1 MVFEHIYIEEKALK
15 YPKTE
20 EIISRFPRSKKV
32 MIEHYKDIFNRR
44 GQNFGRQKSA
54 PALILAVNEGRLIFE
69 GAPTCQNFGYEEFY
83 YTSQIKN
90 CIYDCEYCYLQG
102 MYPTGNIVVFVNGD
116 DYFEETDRL
125 SKYKKISLSISYDTD
140 MNALNGRT
148 GILNDWLDYAGRNPN
163 VLIEVRTKCASTE
176 IFNKS
181 IPGNVIMAYT
191 ISPSVVACEYEHG
204 ASGYEARKKAVYR
217 SLANGVRT
225 RVCFDPVF
233 PIDDFENVYGDMLDD
248 IFSEPLMKNIE
259 DVSIGSFRI
268 SKEYIKVMQKAR
280 YNAMTAYPFEIK
292 DGICT
297 FEQGR
302 VKYMLSFMTEKL
314 ESYVEID
321 KIFSV

>member
-15 YPKTE
+15 YHKTE
-20 EIISRFPRSKKV
+20 EIISRFRGSRKV

-44 GQNFGRQKSA
+44 GQNFERQKSA

-69 GAPTCQNFGYEEFY
+69 GAPTCQDFGYDEFY

-102 MYPTGNIVVFVNGD
+102 MYPTGNIVVFVNGE
-116 DYFEETDRL
+116 DYFAETDRL
-125 SKYKKISLSISYDTD
+125 SKNKKISLSISYDTD
-140 MNALNGRT
+140 MNALNGIT
-148 GILNDWLDYAGRNPN
+148 GILDDWLDYAGKNPN

-176 IFNKS
+176 IFNKV

-191 ISPSVVACEYEHG
+191 ISPAGVAREYEHG

-217 SLANGVRT
+217 SLMEGVRT

-233 PIDDFENVYGDMLDD
+233 PADNFEKVYGDMLDD

-297 FEQGR
+297 FEQER
-302 VKYMLSFMTEKL
+302 VREMLDFMTKKL
-314 ESYVEID
+314 ESYVETG
-321 KIFSV
+321 KIYSA

>member
-15 YPKTE
+15 YPKTK
-20 EIISRFPRSKKV
+20 EITDRFPGSRKV
-32 MIEHYKDIFNRR
+32 MIEHYKDVFNRR
-44 GQNFGRQKSA
+44 GQNFMRQKSA

-69 GAPTCQNFGYEEFY
+69 GAPTCQNFGYDEFY

-102 MYPTGNIVVFVNGD
+102 MYPTGNMVVFVNGE

-125 SKYKKISLSISYDTD
+125 SKDKRISLSISYDTD
-140 MNALNGRT
+140 MNALNGIT
-148 GILNDWLDYAGRNPN
+148 GILNDWMDYAEKNPN

-176 IFNKS
+176 IFNKV
-181 IPGNVIMAYT
+181 IPKNVIMAYT
-191 ISPSVVACEYEHG
+191 ISPSAIAREYEHG

-217 SLANGVRT
+217 SLSDGVRT

-233 PIDDFENVYGDMLDD
+233 PTEDFEKVYGDMLDD
-248 IFSEPLMKNIE
+248 IFSESLMKNIE

-268 SKEYIKVMQKAR
+268 SKEYIKAMQKAR
-280 YNAMTAYPFEIK
+280 YNAMTAYPFEIR

-297 FEQGR
+297 FEQER
-302 VKYMLSFMTEKL
+302 VKDMLRFMTKKL
-314 ESYVEID
+314 EAYVETE